1 MREKLIELLTTGMR
15 RCWDGECTECEYDDI
30 DPICQSKLIANYL
43 IDKGVTIPVRCG
55 ECACSE
61 RYAESRNLYECKVD
75 KMIMRKN
82 DYCSSGIPKEK
93 GEE

>member
-1 MREKLIELLTTGMR
+1 MREKLIELLMQA
-15 RCWDGECTECEYDDI
+15 DSECFHRECEDCKYKGLSNCDSILTAD
-30 DPICQSKLIANYL
+30 YL
-43 IDKGVTIPVRCG
+43 IENGIKIPVRCI
-55 ECACSE
+55 ECAYSE

-82 DYCSSGIPKEK
+82 DYCSHGEPKEK

>member
-1 MREKLIELLTTGMR
+1 MKNKITALLLIILIVLTFAGCI
-15 RCWDGECTECEYDDI
+15 RCI
-30 DPICQSKLIANYL
+30 
-43 IDKGVTIPVRCG
+43 
-55 ECACSE
+55 ECAYSE

-82 DYCSSGIPKEK
+82 DYCSHGEPKEK